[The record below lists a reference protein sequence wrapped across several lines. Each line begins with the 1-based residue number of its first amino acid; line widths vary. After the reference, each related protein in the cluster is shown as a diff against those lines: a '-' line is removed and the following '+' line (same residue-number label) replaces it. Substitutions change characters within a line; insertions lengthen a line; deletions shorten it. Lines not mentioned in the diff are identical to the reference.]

1 MSQAFTFLDDTA
13 IADMAFDATGDSP
26 AELFEASAHALFECM
41 VDTRRLHLKIEKKIK
56 LRDSEIDRLLFDW
69 LSELVYIKDA
79 EGMLFGKFIIKVEKK
94 DQWELEAKIFG
105 DRVNQKKQRVRTD
118 VKAVTFHLF
127 DVSQVED
134 GGWKA
139 RVVVDT

>member
-1 MSQAFTFLDDTA
+1 MSQAFTFLDDMA

-26 AELFEASAHALFECM
+26 SELFDASARALFECM
-41 VDTRRLHLKIEKKIK
+41 VDTRRLNLRITKHIK
-56 LRDSEIDRLLFDW
+56 LRDSELDRLLFDW

-79 EGMLFGKFIIKVEKK
+79 EGMLFGKFLVKVEKK
-94 DQWELEAKIFG
+94 EQWELEAKVIG

-118 VKAVTFHLF
+118 VKAVTYHLF
-127 DVSQVED
+127 DVSQTEA